1 MKKILL
7 LCALTFCLADFCF
20 AKEKF
25 KPGPDLQRLADY
37 MTGYFSS
44 EAQAL
49 ADTDYFDIRL
59 RMQRVWQN
67 RTDGYW
73 LYVEQAV
80 AGYEAKPYRQRVYRV
95 SQIDTDLFQSR
106 IYKIPE
112 PLRFASAWQEKNPLA
127 NLTPE
132 SLEYKPGTLIILMSK
147 PDGSFVGSTIGKE
160 CPSELHGAVYTS
172 TQVMINAEGLDT
184 WDRGYDQNDEQVW
197 GPEKSG
203 YIFKK
208 IENFPLE

>member
-95 SQIDTDLFQSR
+95 SQID
-106 IYKIPE
+106 
-112 PLRFASAWQEKNPLA
+112 
-127 NLTPE
+127 
-132 SLEYKPGTLIILMSK
+132 
-147 PDGSFVGSTIGKE
+147 
-160 CPSELHGAVYTS
+160 
-172 TQVMINAEGLDT
+172 
-184 WDRGYDQNDEQVW
+184 
-197 GPEKSG
+197 
-203 YIFKK
+203 
-208 IENFPLE
+208 